1 MTSRQRVIAAFEH
14 TGPDRTPVWE
24 KLIKSP
30 AADELLGRPCAAS
43 NWHYQMERLADGD
56 WEGLVRQ
63 QARDEVELCELL
75 GFDLIRLYPNAGP
88 PAQRPV
94 RVKATTWRTG
104 NYYQERVES
113 GWIRGYAVDDAGD
126 RVPPPDP
133 VAQEAAMRRA
143 LAEPMPPLPQLN
155 DVNYLLIREAKA
167 VMAEKGLDLP
177 IFAAAY
183 GLGVATL
190 PPYLLQ
196 WFVTDREL
204 LHEYY
209 RRNMLGSLHQAKRLV
224 AEGADLIG
232 LGGDFASDHGPMC
245 SPRDYAE
252 FIAPNLREQS
262 RALRKLGTDPNFARR
277 TDTPGEAEEKLGSV
291 PSFRVY
297 TSNASDGDLWSVIDD
312 FLVTAEVEGF
322 EEMDFAAGMDMRTL
336 RRRYPDKTMI
346 GNIDIR
352 HTLTSGTKEQV
363 RAHTRQCLQ
372 DGWGD
377 GDGGHILMSG
387 NCIHE
392 NVKVD
397 LFLEHLAAYREYF
410 GLPPL

>member
-1 MTSRQRVIAAFEH
+1 MTSRERVIAAFDH
-14 TGPDRTPVWE
+14 TSPDRTPIWE

-43 NWHYQMERLADGD
+43 NFHYRMERLADGD
-56 WEGLVRQ
+56 WEGLIRQ
-63 QARDEVELCELL
+63 SARDEVELCEIL
-75 GFDLIRLYPNAGP
+75 GFDLIRLYENGGP
-88 PAQRPV
+88 PGERPV
-94 RVKATTWRTG
+94 CVNETTWRTG
-104 NYYQERVES
+104 KYYQERMSS
-113 GWIRGYAVDDAGD
+113 GWIRGWVADATP
-126 RVPPPDP
+126 VP
-133 VAQEAAMRRA
+133 AAEQEAALRRA
-143 LAEPMPPLPQLN
+143 LQEPAPPLHEHQ
-155 DVNYLLIREAKA
+155 DVSYLLLGEAKA

-177 IFAAAY
+177 IFCAAY

-190 PPYLLQ
+190 PPFQLQ
-196 WFVTDREL
+196 WFVTDRDL

-209 RRNMLGSLHQAKRLV
+209 RRNMLASLHNAKRLV
-224 AEGADLIG
+224 EEGADIIG

-245 SPRDYAE
+245 SPRDYRE
-252 FIAPNLREQS
+252 FIASNLGEQS
-262 RALRKLGTDPNFARR
+262 RELHALG
-277 TDTPGEAEEKLGSV
+277 
-291 PSFRVY
+291 VY
-297 TSNASDGDLWSVIDD
+297 TTNASDGDLWQVLND

-322 EEMDFAAGMDMRTL
+322 EEIDFAAGMDMKKL
-336 RRRYPDKTMI
+336 RQKYADKTMI

-363 RAHTRQCLQ
+363 RAHTIQCLK
-372 DGWGD
+372 DGW

-397 LFLEHLAAYREYF
+397 LFLEHLAAYRDFF

>member
-1 MTSRQRVIAAFEH
+1 MTSRQRVVAAFEH
-14 TGPDRTPVWE
+14 TGPDRTPLWE

-43 NWHYQMERLADGD
+43 NWDYQMERLADGD

-75 GFDLIRLYPNAGP
+75 GFDLIRLYQNGGP
-88 PAQRPV
+88 PGERPQRV
-94 RVKATTWRTG
+94 NETTWRTG
-104 NYYQERVES
+104 NYHQERLGS
-113 GWIRGYAVDDAGD
+113 GWIRGWVQEEESDCRAGACTPPSEASPSA
-126 RVPPPDP
+126 RPERPAGYKPPPYSGG
-133 VAQEAAMRRA
+133 AQEAALREA
-143 LAEPMPPLPQLN
+143 LQGPAPSLPEFN
-155 DVNYLLIREAKA
+155 EVNYLLIREAKA

-177 IFAAAY
+177 IFCAAY

-190 PPYLLQ
+190 PPWQLQ
-196 WFVTDREL
+196 WFVTDRDL
-204 LHEYY
+204 LGEYY
-209 RRNMLGSLHQAKRLV
+209 RRNMVGSLHQAKKLV
-224 AEGADLIG
+224 AEGADIIG

-262 RALRKLGTDPNFARR
+262 RALHQLG
-277 TDTPGEAEEKLGSV
+277 
-291 PSFRVY
+291 VY
-297 TSNASDGDLWSVIDD
+297 TSNASDGDLWPVLDD

-322 EEMDFAAGMDMRTL
+322 EEIDFAAGMDMKTL
-336 RRRYPDKTMI
+336 RERYPDKTMI

-363 RAHTRQCLQ
+363 RAHTHQCLK
-372 DGWGD
+372 DGW

-397 LFLEHLAAYREYF
+397 LFLEHLAAYRDYF
-410 GLPPL
+410 GLS

>member
-1 MTSRQRVIAAFEH
+1 MTSRERVMAAFAH
-14 TGPDRTPVWE
+14 RDPDRTPIWE

-43 NWHYQMERLADGD
+43 NWHYQMQRLADGD

-63 QARDEVELCELL
+63 QARDEVELCEAL
-75 GFDLIRLYPNAGP
+75 GFDLIRLYQNSGP
-88 PAQRPV
+88 PGERPV
-94 RVKATTWRTG
+94 RVNETTWRTG
-104 NYYQERVES
+104 NYYQERLSS
-113 GWIRGYAVDDAGD
+113 GWIRGWAQEGELGSSPHAVKGSADE
-126 RVPPPDP
+126 
-133 VAQEAAMRRA
+133 QEAALRRA
-143 LAEPMPPLPQLN
+143 LQEPAPSLPEFSE
-155 DVNYLLIREAKA
+155 VNYLLIREAKA

-177 IFAAAY
+177 IFCAAY

-196 WFVTDREL
+196 WFVTDRDL

-209 RRNMLGSLHQAKRLV
+209 RRNMLGSLHQARKLV
-224 AEGADLIG
+224 AEGADIIG

-252 FIAPNLREQS
+252 FIAERLAVQS
-262 RALRKLGTDPNFARR
+262 RRLHELGAFT
-277 TDTPGEAEEKLGSV
+277 T
-291 PSFRVY
+291 
-297 TSNASDGDLWSVIDD
+297 NASDGDLWPVLDD

-322 EEMDFAAGMDMRTL
+322 EEIDFAAGMDMKTL
-336 RRRYPDKTMI
+336 RERYPDKTMI

-363 RAHTRQCLQ
+363 RAHTLQCLK
-372 DGWGD
+372 DGW

-392 NVKVD
+392 NVKVE
-397 LFLEHLAAYREYF
+397 LFLEHLKAYREYF
-410 GLPPL
+410 GVAQP